1 MPVRR
6 PELELGIAGRAQPYS
21 QRVAS
26 FVDVDAANDLRVAPI
41 EPLGEP
47 DERAEQP
54 HRPAL
59 RRGQIGVPVVRLLR
73 LRLAMISR
81 GERDDLDL
89 VGIEPA

>member
-1 MPVRR
+1 MRC

-26 FVDVDAANDLRVAPI
+26 FVDVDAANDLRVTPI

-47 DERAEQP
+47 HERAEQP
-54 HRPAL
+54 HGSAL
-59 RRGQIGVPVVRLLR
+59 RRGQIGVSVMRLLR